1 MKGVAVMNKY
11 FLYYLFTACVAGV
24 FMIFSGINLFLF
36 AGIVAV
42 VGILAAATWSLGDC
56 LADSLQN
63 LMRKPMA
70 PAARF
75 LTKSAVVYATLC
87 ESCMLINMIKPQ
99 YASVC
104 SVICLSGG
112 ALLALLALGIYSLRT
127 IMIKFA
133 NR

>member
-1 MKGVAVMNKY
+1 MNKY
-11 FLYYLFTACVAGV
+11 FLYYLITACAAGI
-24 FMIFSGINLFLF
+24 FMIFSGVNLFLF
-36 AGIVAV
+36 AGIAAIG
-42 VGILAAATWSLGDC
+42 GILAAATWSLGDC

-63 LMRKPMA
+63 LMGKTMA

-87 ESCMLINMIKPQ
+87 ESCMLINMVKPQ
-99 YASVC
+99 YAPVC
-104 SVICLSGG
+104 SVACLSGG
-112 ALLALLALGIYSLRT
+112 AVLALLALGIYSLRT

>member
-63 LMRKPMA
+63 LMGKPMA

-75 LTKSAVVYATLC
+75 YRRRFLSCRHTRDALRHGSRLPRASAHLLPAG
-87 ESCMLINMIKPQ
+87 
-99 YASVC
+99 SVH
-104 SVICLSGG
+104 I
-112 ALLALLALGIYSLRT
+112 LRV
-127 IMIKFA
+127 
-133 NR
+133 RQGP